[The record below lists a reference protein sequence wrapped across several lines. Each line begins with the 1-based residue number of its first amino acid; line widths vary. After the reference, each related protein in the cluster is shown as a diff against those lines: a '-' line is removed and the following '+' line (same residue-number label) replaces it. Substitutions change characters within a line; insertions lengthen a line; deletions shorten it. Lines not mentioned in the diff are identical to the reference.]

1 VGGLFLLG
9 LATTLA
15 YFLLANDTDVSKT
28 LTELVGGR
36 DSTAYAYAIAVD
48 ADLESVFFGNLL
60 FVVASSILATVTY
73 AATNLVAPPD
83 KCRWCSWPVF

>member
-48 ADLESVFFGNLL
+48 ADLESVFS
-60 FVVASSILATVTY
+60 AI
-73 AATNLVAPPD
+73 
-83 KCRWCSWPVF
+83 CCSLSPRPSWRP

>member
-36 DSTAYAYAIAVD
+36 DFDGVRQRNR
-48 ADLESVFFGNLL
+48 G
-60 FVVASSILATVTY
+60 
-73 AATNLVAPPD
+73 
-83 KCRWCSWPVF
+83 